1 MTMKEAINKVIKGQN
16 LTLKEAKE
24 VMGLML
30 GGEAT
35 QAQLGSFFNSFKN
48 ERRNY

>member
-1 MTMKEAINKVIKGQN
+1 MTMKEAINKDIKGQN
-16 LTLKEAKE
+16 LTLEEAKE

-35 QAQLGSFFNSFKN
+35 QAQLGSHWQTISCSPDA
-48 ERRNY
+48 